1 MRWDGGIFNGI
12 GGNDWEWLGMW
23 SHVIPTVHITPLD
36 SVRVFTRSHWR
47 VFCVYHW
54 PLWRESD

>member
-36 SVRVFTRSHWR
+36 SVRVFTRWKLGDIHTNVLMY
-47 VFCVYHW
+47 VFF
-54 PLWRESD
+54 P